1 MRKWMLW
8 GLVLVVF
15 GGMGLDAGTIKV
27 LRPRAGESFNQGFS
41 IPVEWR
47 AEGIGGTVTIALRD
61 MDRKVQYTVQAGIPA
76 GSGTFTISLAGQNKY
91 QTGRYIVKVVQ
102 GNVRGKSAEFR
113 IAPKADAVMI
123 PRRPGNPIHTLANK
137 PGGVVASNNSLQGM
151 LEPVVKE
158 FALFKSPAVFPG
170 NVDFYYKVVN
180 AEKIM
185 LYDQSDMSTP
195 LWTSTRK
202 SGSISVPIF
211 IGQGMPMDAM
221 YTKGTI
227 SKFYSLIAVL
237 GNRKH
242 EMAVKVA
249 VAPKYPDA
257 IVRTAEITPATGLW
271 GSAAKL
277 NYRFANVLQVE
288 VFPANAPSA
297 DPYGKQKLAILPSG
311 GSEVAGTETIKL
323 HSGTGW
329 TMRMKRLDGVSF
341 SLADVKG
348 GGFVKPEIK
357 GFSVSP
363 TTMSTAGVVD
373 FSAHFKGAYAA
384 EVREDTTNR
393 VVHTFDGQGGR
404 EVKDSHPVNISQSG
418 YYTLVARCF
427 SKETRSRPVK
437 VEIKGRPVGGF
448 DVTVKRDGGIFP
460 SPNVTLTYK
469 VYGQDFIKF
478 YYQAKGD
485 PDPRTLIKEFTGLNG
500 METTGSFKH
509 RPAGFPARY
518 KVIIRDQVNNLQQIR
533 YYTAQ

>member
-123 PRRPGNPIHTLANK
+123 PRRPGDPVHTLANK
-137 PGGVVASNNSLQGM
+137 PGGVVAANNSLQGM
-151 LEPVVKE
+151 LEPVVKDFE
-158 FALFKSPAVFPG
+158 TYKSPAVFPG

-180 AEKIM
+180 ADKVM
-185 LYDQSDMSTP
+185 LYDQSEMQNP
-195 LWTSTRK
+195 LWTSTRNT
-202 SGSISVPIF
+202 GSISVPIF
-211 IGQGMPMDAM
+211 LGSDAAMNVM
-221 YTKGTI
+221 YKTGT
-227 SKFYSLIAVL
+227 SHKFYSLIAVL

-249 VAPKYPDA
+249 VAPKYPEAVVRDA
-257 IVRTAEITPATGLW
+257 RVQPVTGPW
-271 GSAAKL
+271 GSDAAL
-277 NYRFANVLQVE
+277 IYDFANVLQVE
-288 VFPANAPSA
+288 LTPFGTDPA
-297 DPYGKQKLAILPSG
+297 DPYGKQSYILSPAG
-311 GSEVAGTETIKL
+311 GSGISGKQAVKIHAGK
-323 HSGTGW
+323 GW
-329 TMRMKRLDGVSF
+329 SIRMKRRDGVSF
-341 SLADVKG
+341 FTYSIIGGDAGIPVVKD
-348 GGFVKPEIK
+348 
-357 GFSVSP
+357 FSASR
-363 TTMSTAGVVD
+363 TALSAPGLVD
-373 FSAHFKGAYAA
+373 FSVHFLGARTVDLV
-384 EVREDTTNR
+384 EQISGR
-393 VVHTFDGQGGR
+393 VVHTFDGKKGG
-404 EVKDSHPVNISQSG
+404 EVKDSHPVYVSKTGVYQ
-418 YYTLVARCF
+418 LKARCF
-427 SKETRSRPVK
+427 SRETKSK
-437 VEIKGRPVGGF
+437 TIQVEVKGRPLGGF

-485 PDPRTLIKEFTGLNG
+485 TEPTTLIKEFTGLNG
-500 METTGSFKH
+500 VATKGSFKH
-509 RPAGFPARY
+509 RPEGFPARY